1 MTDKDH
7 MSVRVNRLAGMVQ
20 LSHGLRMGLKI
31 QGQNRSAL
39 SGIVCGRRQKGQ
51 FDD

>member
-20 LSHGLRMGLKI
+20 LSHGQHPGLKI
-31 QGQNRSAL
+31 QEQNRSAL